1 VPHPHSGYGF
11 ERIIGFTFARMPAR
25 RVAEFYVSNRVIAT
39 YHPYGPRRPRV
50 YVADK
55 LNSDY
60 HGWRNTP
67 QSNLLGT
74 T

>member
-1 VPHPHSGYGF
+1 
-11 ERIIGFTFARMPAR
+11 MPAR